1 MAHETT
7 DPTCLT
13 GAMSHLFDT
22 GLFSDVAFLVGKE
35 KHRFNVHRMIL
46 GGRSP
51 VFATMLEER
60 WAQQQTR
67 TDSDFRDKVF
77 IRFQEYD
84 VESFRIFLK
93 FLYTDWLSPVNL
105 GILLD
110 LLKLAH
116 LYEIPRLLRIVVDR
130 VKEYVAKCD
139 PKSANDCLTIYK
151 HSRHIDE
158 KLGELSFQFFMKHVR
173 LAGQNNRYLS
183 WDTET
188 VRHILHQDVVDVR
201 EVDIFKALLN
211 WAKCDGP
218 SDDDKHSEKAKVFPQ
233 LLKMIRFPAMGIKD
247 FGSEVVPTQVLSQDE
262 VVKMFLH
269 FSNPGE
275 NSTMYNTT
283 PRQKVKPVSFCSAT
297 GQIPDFAVYQSKLV
311 RPHITMSKVSTAT
324 VDQLPPEIRLEVTSS
339 ICLTGIKVAS
349 SDLWNRHGN
358 EFKFIVLVK
367 IDGGL
372 TVAKGEVTITIPNR
386 HNPEYLVWVKE
397 KLALAEIPF
406 DVPLTL
412 QRGKF
417 YEILVHCKQTTTP
430 ASDLMYGYQT
440 GYVVLCRRSDSQTYS
455 GFREEERNITFANN
469 VMGKLKC
476 LGGLGSRWIGDL
488 VIAPAVSEAETPT
501 ACPITQS
508 LLK

>member
-116 LYEIPRLLRIVVDR
+116 
-130 VKEYVAKCD
+130 
-139 PKSANDCLTIYK
+139 
-151 HSRHIDE
+151 
-158 KLGELSFQFFMKHVR
+158 F
-173 LAGQNNRYLS
+173 
-183 WDTET
+183 
-188 VRHILHQDVVDVR
+188 
-201 EVDIFKALLN
+201 
-211 WAKCDGP
+211 
-218 SDDDKHSEKAKVFPQ
+218 DDDKHSEKAKVFPQ

-501 ACPITQS
+501 ACPIT
-508 LLK
+508 